1 MFNLLYKEIRLAVHP
16 NLFVFTC
23 MGPLILIPA
32 YPYGIVFLFSGL
44 GIYISFMYGRETND
58 IYYTALLPVQKRDT
72 VKAKCLL
79 VVVVQLAQML
89 ISLPFAFLRLAILSN
104 GNPVGIEA
112 NVAFYGMGFLIYA
125 VFNSIFLPV
134 FFKTAYKA
142 GKAFIWAMIPATVVM
157 TLMEVIVHFPK
168 FYWLDSFAASDL
180 LRQLPILIGGLLVYL
195 FATLFAYHISVQR
208 FEQVDL

>member
-1 MFNLLYKEIRLAVHP
+1 MFNLLYKEIRLAAHP
-16 NLFVFTC
+16 NLFIFTC

-89 ISLPFAFLRLAILSN
+89 ISLPFAFLRLAIFSN

-168 FYWLDSFAASDL
+168 FYWLDSVAASDL